1 MIETV
6 ATFSPHGADE
16 KGATSLGATTMAK
29 TMCPVSH
36 EQFRTSAKPLTCVYL
51 DVDGKEVFR
60 TIFRPREMG
69 TGSLGWYP
77 DNAKPVLNV
86 SGASCSAQL
95 GSLVLIGS
103 KPNGN

>member
-1 MIETV
+1 
-6 ATFSPHGADE
+6 
-16 KGATSLGATTMAK
+16 MAK
-29 TMCPVSH
+29 TTCPVSR
-36 EQFRTSAKPLTCVYL
+36 EQFRATAKPLTCVYL
-51 DVDGKEVFR
+51 DVEGKEVFR

-77 DNAKPVLNV
+77 DNAKPVLAIA
-86 SGASCSAQL
+86 GQDCSAQL